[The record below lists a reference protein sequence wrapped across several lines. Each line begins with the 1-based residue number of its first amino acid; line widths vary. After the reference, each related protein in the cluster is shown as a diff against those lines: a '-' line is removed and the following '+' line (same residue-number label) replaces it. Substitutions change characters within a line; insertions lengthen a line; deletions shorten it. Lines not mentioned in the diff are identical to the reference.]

1 MAINE
6 NEKLT
11 GFRGLFGNLIL
22 PTLTQQQPT
31 SKQIIDAAI
40 LRGSLEL
47 LKPRQPG
54 ENIASQLG
62 RGLDAVTQFGQ
73 SLTPD
78 LDQQIKALE
87 LEQMRKQMDMSQEPI
102 KRPVTDRNVE
112 ADDLS
117 TQAFG
122 FGDTLANYLGG
133 ASRLFGFDA
142 FQETNIAVTNIQGFN
157 RDLLKGSASEVTG
170 RPSVYYLQLSESE
183 LPTPSGP
190 LTEGFT
196 TEANALRKYETL
208 QGRFEGQVA
217 KNRKL
222 LEQAIA
228 RGDNTKIYKI
238 QAAIADQ
245 QYYVDRLRGITAA
258 LARGI
263 GQGPTTSTNFDRTRR
278 TNETTEEML
287 DKFMNGRP

>member
-1 MAINE
+1 VANGNE
-6 NEKLT
+6 
-11 GFRGLFGNLIL
+11 GLKGLLGNLIM
-22 PTLTQQQPT
+22 PQAMNEQVTN
-31 SKQIIDAAI
+31 KQLIDAAI

-47 LKPRQPG
+47 LKPRQAG
-54 ENIASQLG
+54 ENFASQLG
-62 RGLDAVTQFGQ
+62 RGLQAATQFSQ

-87 LEQMRKQMDMSQEPI
+87 LEQMRKQMNMSEEPI
-102 KRPVTDRNVE
+102 ERPVTDRNVL

-142 FQETNIAVTNIQGFN
+142 FQETNVAVTNIQGFN

-183 LPTPSGP
+183 LPTPSGS

-228 RGDNTKIYKI
+228 RGDDTKIYKI

-245 QYYVDRLRGITAA
+245 QYYVDRLKGITSA
-258 LARGI
+258 LEKGI
-263 GQGPTTSTNFDRTRR
+263 GQGPTTSTNFDRTKR
-278 TNETTEEML
+278 TNETTQEML

>member
-1 MAINE
+1 VANGNE
-6 NEKLT
+6 
-11 GFRGLFGNLIL
+11 GLKGLLGNLIM
-22 PTLTQQQPT
+22 PQAMNEQVTN
-31 SKQIIDAAI
+31 KQLIDAAI

-47 LKPRQPG
+47 LKPRQAG
-54 ENIASQLG
+54 ENFASQLG
-62 RGLDAVTQFGQ
+62 RGITAATQFSQ

-87 LEQMRKQMDMSQEPI
+87 LQQMRKQMNMSEEPI
-102 KRPVTDRNVE
+102 ERPVTDRNVL

-133 ASRLFGFDA
+133 LSRLFGGVIPEVFP
-142 FQETNIAVTNIQGFN
+142 ETNIAVTNIQGFN

-183 LPTPSGP
+183 LPTPSGS
-190 LTEGFT
+190 LVDGFT

-208 QGRFEGQVA
+208 QGRFESQVA
-217 KNRKL
+217 KNKKL

-228 RGDNTKIYKI
+228 RGENTKIYKI

-245 QYYVDRLRGITAA
+245 QYYVDRLKGITSA
-258 LARGI
+258 LAKGI
-263 GQGPTTSTNFDRTRR
+263 GQGPTTSTDFDTTRR
-278 TNETTEEML
+278 TNETTQEML

>member
-1 MAINE
+1 MANGNE
-6 NEKLT
+6 
-11 GFRGLFGNLIL
+11 GLKGLLGNLIM
-22 PTLTQQQPT
+22 PQAMNEQVTN
-31 SKQIIDAAI
+31 KQLIDAAI

-47 LKPRQPG
+47 LKPRQAG
-54 ENIASQLG
+54 ENFASQLG
-62 RGLDAVTQFGQ
+62 RGLQAATQFSQ

-87 LEQMRKQMDMSQEPI
+87 LEQMRKQMNMSEEPI
-102 KRPVTDRNVE
+102 ERPVTDRNVL

-142 FQETNIAVTNIQGFN
+142 FQETNVAVTNIQGFN

-183 LPTPSGP
+183 LPTPSGS

-228 RGDNTKIYKI
+228 RGDDTKIYKI

-245 QYYVDRLRGITAA
+245 QYYVDRLKGITSA
-258 LARGI
+258 LEKGI
-263 GQGPTTSTNFDRTRR
+263 GQGPTTSTNFDRTKR
-278 TNETTEEML
+278 TNETTQEML

>member
-1 MAINE
+1 MANGNE
-6 NEKLT
+6 
-11 GFRGLFGNLIL
+11 GLKGLLGNLIM
-22 PTLTQQQPT
+22 PQAIN
-31 SKQIIDAAI
+31 KQVTNKQLIDAAI

-47 LKPRQPG
+47 LKPRQAG
-54 ENIASQLG
+54 ENFASQLG
-62 RGLDAVTQFGQ
+62 RGLQAATQFSQ

-87 LEQMRKQMDMSQEPI
+87 LEQMRKQMNMSEEPI
-102 KRPVTDRNVE
+102 ERPVTDRNVL

-142 FQETNIAVTNIQGFN
+142 FQETNVAVTNIQGFN

-183 LPTPSGP
+183 LPTPSGS

-228 RGDNTKIYKI
+228 RGDDTKIYKI

-245 QYYVDRLRGITAA
+245 QYYVDRLKGITSA
-258 LARGI
+258 LEKGI
-263 GQGPTTSTNFDRTRR
+263 GQGPTTSTNFDRTKR
-278 TNETTEEML
+278 TNETTQEML

>member
-1 MAINE
+1 MNE
-6 NEKLT
+6 QVTN
-11 GFRGLFGNLIL
+11 
-22 PTLTQQQPT
+22 
-31 SKQIIDAAI
+31 KQLIDAAI

-47 LKPRQPG
+47 LKPRQAG
-54 ENIASQLG
+54 ENFASQLG
-62 RGLDAVTQFGQ
+62 RGITAATQFSQ

-87 LEQMRKQMDMSQEPI
+87 LEQMRKQMNMSEEPI
-102 KRPVTDRNVE
+102 ERPVTDRNVL

-142 FQETNIAVTNIQGFN
+142 FQETNVAVTNIQGFN

-183 LPTPSGP
+183 LPTPSGS

-196 TEANALRKYETL
+196 TEANALRKYQTL

-228 RGDNTKIYKI
+228 RGDDTKIYKI

-245 QYYVDRLRGITAA
+245 QYYVDRLKGITSA
-258 LARGI
+258 LEKGI
-263 GQGPTTSTNFDRTRR
+263 GQGPTTSTDFDTTRR
-278 TNETTEEML
+278 TNETTQEML